1 MAGRPPSDEDGPV
14 EFSTGPSISSRMPA
28 GRPQALRFAF
38 KVASSSL
45 SCEGRVSPILANHID
60 QGDLGL
66 PFRRVDL
73 EGLGDLL
80 DAHVETR
87 GARRDSNP

>member
-1 MAGRPPSDEDGPV
+1 
-14 EFSTGPSISSRMPA
+14 MPA
-28 GRPQALRFAF
+28 GPASGAQVRLQGGEFVLELRGQG
-38 KVASSSL
+38 VANL
-45 SCEGRVSPILANHID
+45 GEPLID

-80 DAHVETR
+80 DARVETR